1 MTVLDETR
9 RPKLSGKIRKV
20 IHPQK
25 VVKASEN
32 LRFYTK
38 YAALV
43 SKALRK
49 PRFQTFLKWMLRREK
64 IEEHRIKDI
73 QIKTFPSVNKNGH
86 GLAGKCNSR
95 GQIRIYP
102 KRLEFC
108 QKQMQEFGKKNVK
121 FYIKG
126 RAKAALIHELLH
138 LKYASDE
145 KKVRELTKKYFNIF
159 TKHQHTQNSNM
170 HDTARMSFT

>member
-1 MTVLDETR
+1 MLNETH

-20 IHPQK
+20 VHPQK

-32 LRFYTK
+32 LNFYTK

-43 SKALRK
+43 LKALRK
-49 PRFQTFLKWMLRREK
+49 PRFQKFLKWMLRREK
-64 IEEHRIKDI
+64 IEEYEIKDI
-73 QIKTFPSVNKNGH
+73 QIRMFPSVNKNGH
-86 GLAGKCNSR
+86 GLAGKCNGK

-102 KRLEFC
+102 KRLAFC
-108 QKQMQEFGKKNVK
+108 QKQMQEIGKKNVT

-159 TKHQHTQNSNM
+159 TKHQQTQKSN
-170 HDTARMSFT
+170 TRNIAKIIFK